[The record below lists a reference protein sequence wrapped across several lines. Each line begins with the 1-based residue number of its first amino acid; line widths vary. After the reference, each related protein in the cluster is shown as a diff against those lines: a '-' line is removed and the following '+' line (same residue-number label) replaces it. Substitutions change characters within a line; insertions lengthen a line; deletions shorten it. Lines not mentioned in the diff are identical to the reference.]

1 MPKILILVADDQ
13 SEIREMMRVYL
24 EIDGYRVIEAENGR
38 IAVEKA
44 AECNPDLILMD
55 IAMPVLD
62 GIEAVREIR
71 QHDEIAA
78 IPIVAISALGE
89 YYAERAR
96 AAGCNEVLNKPVE
109 LDRLKPVIER
119 YLANGSARIQAK

>member
-1 MPKILILVADDQ
+1 MPKIVILVADDQ

-24 EIDGYRVIEAENGR
+24 EIVGYRVIEAENGR

-44 AECNPDLILMD
+44 VECSPDLILMD

-62 GIEAVREIR
+62 GVAAVREIR
-71 QHDEIAA
+71 HREGVAA
-78 IPIVAISALGE
+78 IPIVALTAYGQYSATK
-89 YYAERAR
+89 AR
-96 AAGCNEVLNKPVE
+96 AAGCNDVLQKPLD

-119 YLANGSARIQAK
+119 YVN

>member
-1 MPKILILVADDQ
+1 MPKILILIADDQ

-44 AECNPDLILMD
+44 AECSPNLILMD

-62 GIEAVREIR
+62 GLEAVREIR
-71 QHDEIAA
+71 QHDGIGA
-78 IPIVAISALGE
+78 IPIVAISAYGE
-89 YYAERAR
+89 YYADRAR
-96 AAGCNEVLNKPVE
+96 AAGCNEVLHKPLD